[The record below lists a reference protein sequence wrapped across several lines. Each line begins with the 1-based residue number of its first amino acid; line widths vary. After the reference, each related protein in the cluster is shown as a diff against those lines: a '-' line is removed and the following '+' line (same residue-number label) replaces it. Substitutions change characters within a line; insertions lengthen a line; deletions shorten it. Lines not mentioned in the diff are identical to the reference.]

1 MRYYAMIITATIIW
15 GSTFVLV
22 KDVTEVMGPAWLVGI
37 RFALA
42 AVILALFFFKER
54 SIYLDK
60 RNALYGCVCG
70 FVLFAGYYVQTVGVT
85 DTTPGKNAFLTA
97 TYCVIVPFSAWLL
110 MRRRPTRFSIA
121 GAAIALTGIGLISL
135 NGNFT
140 MRFGD
145 ALSLGCAFFF
155 ALHITLISMLTSEKN
170 ALAITIWQF
179 AVVGACGLTVAGLTE
194 PIPDLAQ
201 FDVGDVLA
209 VGYLTVFA
217 TALALLMQN
226 TAQPHMT
233 PATASLILTFESVFG
248 ASFSI
253 LLGAEE
259 LTLRLFVGF
268 ALVFSS
274 VLVAEVLPAWLDKRL
289 RLAAE
294 TAS

>member
-22 KDVTEVMGPAWLVGI
+22 KDVTEVMGPAWLVGT

-70 FVLFAGYYVQTVGVT
+70 FVLFAAYYVQTVGIT

-135 NGNFT
+135 SGDFT
-140 MRFGD
+140 VRFGD

-194 PIPDLAQ
+194 PIPDLAR
-201 FDVGDVLA
+201 FDVGDALA

-274 VLVAEVLPAWLDKRL
+274 VLVAEVLPAWLDKRR
-289 RLAAE
+289 RLAAQA
-294 TAS
+294 AS

>member
-22 KDVTEVMGPAWLVGI
+22 KDVTEVMGPAWLVGT

-70 FVLFAGYYVQTVGVT
+70 FVLFAAYYVQNVGIT

-135 NGNFT
+135 SGDFT
-140 MRFGD
+140 VRFGD

-194 PIPDLAQ
+194 PIPDLAR

-274 VLVAEVLPAWLDKRL
+274 VLVAEVLPAWLDKRR
-289 RLAAE
+289 RLAAQA
-294 TAS
+294 AS